1 MSETALAAAEGVV
14 RSRGPSPG
22 HVCRVVAVCGLGGGA
37 GTTTL
42 AYLAALHASRRS
54 DGPVL
59 ACDGGGP
66 GAALAAVAGSS
77 SPLSLPAASE
87 AIARGLIERRPFA
100 SLSPTLR
107 LIARPPQLADDF
119 DPEGLAT
126 LIAHA
131 RAAHALVVCDCGT
144 LQRPIE
150 RELAAAADGIA
161 WVTHASAVGI
171 RAAAAAL
178 TSFAALRG
186 DREVLVARAIHGS
199 RAERRALLA
208 LAEELALPLVLVPSL
223 PEVAARAEVGLG
235 RLASELEA
243 IEEALR

>member
-1 MSETALAAAEGVV
+1 MSESALPAAEGSV
-14 RSRGPSPG
+14 RPPDPSPAQDG
-22 HVCRVVAVCGLGGGA
+22 RVVAVCGLGGGA

-42 AYLAALHASRRS
+42 AYLVALHASRRS
-54 DGPVL
+54 ARPIL
-59 ACDGGGP
+59 ACDAGGP
-66 GAALAAVAGSS
+66 GAALAAAAGSS
-77 SPLSLPAASE
+77 SPLSLAAASE
-87 AIARGLIERRPFA
+87 AIARGLLERRPFA

-119 DPEGLAT
+119 DREGLAT

-150 RELAAAADGIA
+150 RELAAAADRIA

-171 RAAAAAL
+171 RAAEAAL
-178 TSFAALRG
+178 ASLAALRCN
-186 DREVLVARAIHGS
+186 REVLVARAMHGS

-208 LAEELALPLVLVPSL
+208 LAEDHAAPLVLVPSL
-223 PEVAARAEVGLG
+223 PEVAARVEVGLG